1 MESEKQTLYLH
12 CIMCILGGFL
22 GAYAI
27 LCRLMNFGSSQT
39 ANMIDILCT
48 LFEGDVTD
56 FLLRLSGLV
65 LYVLA
70 MVICLL
76 LTKKTALNVKR
87 YAIFI
92 DMAGLILLTFIPGD
106 INPILGILPIF
117 FMMATQWSVFSGNGE
132 FNSSTIFSTNN
143 LKQFTFALTN
153 YVMEREKAQ
162 LRKAKFFGTSLLCY
176 HIGVIFSF
184 FAFTNCC
191 IISYFFFQILHGNT
205 LDAYKFHVITHF
217 DRKYTRTFFRN
228 TKFFRFLLQRS
239 FYLLKSLN

>member
-1 MESEKQTLYLH
+1 MESEKQILYLH
-12 CIMCILGGFL
+12 CIMCIIGGFL

-48 LFEGDVTD
+48 FFEGDFTD
-56 FLLRLSGLV
+56 FLLRLSGLF

-76 LTKKTALNVKR
+76 LTKKTAFNVKR
-87 YAIFI
+87 YAILI
-92 DMAGLILLTFIPGD
+92 DMAGLILLTFIPPD

-153 YVMEREKAQ
+153 YIMDKDKAQ

-176 HIGVIFSF
+176 HIGVVFSF
-184 FAFTNCC
+184 FVCRSFGT
-191 IISYFFFQILHGNT
+191 HGSLCALPLT
-205 LDAYKFHVITHF
+205 LCALIP
-217 DRKYTRTFFRN
+217 TFSCQAKQKQN
-228 TKFFRFLLQRS
+228 PPHTKFQAHSNPHPL
-239 FYLLKSLN
+239 

>member
-70 MVICLL
+70 MVICVL

-92 DMAGLILLTFIPGD
+92 DMAGLILLAFIPAD
-106 INPILGILPIF
+106 INPITGILPIF
-117 FMMATQWSVFSGNGE
+117 F
-132 FNSSTIFSTNN
+132 
-143 LKQFTFALTN
+143 K
-153 YVMEREKAQ
+153 
-162 LRKAKFFGTSLLCY
+162 
-176 HIGVIFSF
+176 IGR
-184 FAFTNCC
+184 A
-191 IISYFFFQILHGNT
+191 
-205 LDAYKFHVITHF
+205 HV
-217 DRKYTRTFFRN
+217 
-228 TKFFRFLLQRS
+228 
-239 FYLLKSLN
+239 

>member
-1 MESEKQTLYLH
+1 MESEKQILYLH
-12 CIMCILGGFL
+12 CIMCIIGGFL

-48 LFEGDVTD
+48 FFEGDFTD
-56 FLLRLSGLV
+56 FLLRLSGLF

-76 LTKKTALNVKR
+76 LTKKTVFNVKR
-87 YAIFI
+87 YAILI
-92 DMAGLILLTFIPGD
+92 DMAGLILLTFIPPD

-153 YVMEREKAQ
+153 YIMDKDKAQ

-176 HIGVIFSF
+176 HIGVVFSF
-184 FAFTNCC
+184 FVCRSFGT
-191 IISYFFFQILHGNT
+191 HGSLCALPLT
-205 LDAYKFHVITHF
+205 LCALIP
-217 DRKYTRTFFRN
+217 TFSCQAKQKQN
-228 TKFFRFLLQRS
+228 PPHTKFQAHSNPHPL
-239 FYLLKSLN
+239 

>member
-70 MVICLL
+70 MVICVL

-184 FAFTNCC
+184 FACRSFGTHASLCALPLTFCALVPTFSCQPKQKQNPPHAK
-191 IISYFFFQILHGNT
+191 FQAHGNPHP
-205 LDAYKFHVITHF
+205 L
-217 DRKYTRTFFRN
+217 
-228 TKFFRFLLQRS
+228 
-239 FYLLKSLN
+239 